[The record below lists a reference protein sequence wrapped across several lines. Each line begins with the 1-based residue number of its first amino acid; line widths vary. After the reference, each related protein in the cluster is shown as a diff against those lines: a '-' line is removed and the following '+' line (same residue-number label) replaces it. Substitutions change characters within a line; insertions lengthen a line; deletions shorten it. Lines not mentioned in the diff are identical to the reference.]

1 MSITARGTE
10 WRMLDC
16 VASGLRLGVG
26 GRSFSTRIGPA
37 RVITNRDT
45 NVTSANKFQKWKD
58 LEGTSK
64 KKYGIAVYRANCC
77 VAISCSVI
85 TAETNR

>member
-10 WRMLDC
+10 RRMLDC
-16 VASGLRLGVG
+16 VASGLRLGVE

-64 KKYGIAVYRANCC
+64 RKDGFINGTTKLRNIKKFEIHLSLRIA
-77 VAISCSVI
+77 
-85 TAETNR
+85 